1 YYASD
6 VNAQLQIK
14 DSLRLHAAGV
24 HVHPFATS
32 LELFD
37 KTHGVSVFKS
47 NIENYT
53 DRIGLRKVDAFSSGQ
68 GVWMYA
74 DRNYELRMHT
84 DNTSEQDQDMMGS
97 MFLFFYDAQMQARIT
112 AANQ

>member
-1 YYASD
+1 
-6 VNAQLQIK
+6 QLLTK
-14 DSLRLHAAGV
+14 DSLRLHAAAV
-24 HVHPFATS
+24 HAHPLATP

-37 KTHGVSVFKS
+37 KTNGASVFKS

-53 DRIGLRKVDAFSSGQ
+53 DRIGLRKVDALSSAQ

-84 DNTSEQDQDMMGS
+84 DNTSAPDQDMMGS